1 MAATKTEPQTA
12 VTMKTVPA
20 TNGAPSGPIGSPP
33 DPLVS
38 PFGQMRALVEQMV
51 KDAREE
57 GRKAGI
63 AEGRVEGLRRACTLL
78 GIAMSQ
84 LSLEERGKVAKAL
97 EAVEYELTK

>member
-12 VTMKTVPA
+12 VTMKTVAPA
-20 TNGAPSGPIGSPP
+20 VEVKHEVKPGPFAP
-33 DPLVS
+33 L
-38 PFGQMRALVEQMV
+38 RALVEQMV